1 MSERASDR
9 ESSHL
14 GRRSECVRVGV
25 HNIDDIKIKY
35 VQEITDAQNVVE
47 KRDINLISSMF
58 SLVLMKCIRY
68 LTFSPQSDFLLHLT
82 VYLIHLHK
90 T

>member
-14 GRRSECVRVGV
+14 GRRSECVRSECV

-35 VQEITDAQNVVE
+35 VQEITDTQCCGE
-47 KRDINLISSMF
+47 TR
-58 SLVLMKCIRY
+58 R
-68 LTFSPQSDFLLHLT
+68 
-82 VYLIHLHK
+82 
-90 T
+90 